1 MKKFLLMFI
10 AVFFAAVCAA
20 GCSPSGDKTLSGDKP
35 CEIPTANSQDDMALE
50 NVSEAEVILEEN
62 EAPAEFSDEFSIHF
76 EGKEVDLFNWD
87 NEIELSEL
95 LGAPLAEKT
104 EQLGPGADTFT
115 GSFIRELTY
124 DGLELKL
131 FSPRENGTD
140 FYIIMMKL
148 TENRYLTKR
157 GIKVGDNLEFLQE
170 TYPEISQVPD
180 GKDDPQNGTYRFYEG
195 DNPYTFID
203 FAVADGRITE
213 INVVHEFP

>member
-1 MKKFLLMFI
+1 MKIIFLMFI
-10 AVFFAAVCAA
+10 AVFFAAVFAA
-20 GCSPSGDKTLSGDKP
+20 GCSPSGDEPTSGDKP
-35 CEIPTANSQDDMALE
+35 GEIPAANSQNDMGQEDVL
-50 NVSEAEVILEEN
+50 EAEPEAEED
-62 EAPAEFSDEFSIHF
+62 EVPAEFADEFSIHF

-87 NEIELSEL
+87 NEIDLSEL

-157 GIKVGDNLEFLQE
+157 GIKVGDSLEFLQE
-170 TYPEISQVPD
+170 TYPEISQVPN